1 MPPKSTSLPRFRDGG
16 AVPHEPPVMT
26 WMRAAPA
33 LVIAGLTDTLKLFF
47 NGFWF
52 FGPAIAAFYCTSK
65 VSDWVGSVWGLT
77 EAACE
82 AAAAAAGTY
91 FSPILAS
98 IGVIMAFATAL
109 LGFLALVLWI
119 LMANLRIFKTV
130 RTSLIQIAA
139 AFGSGAIPF
148 IGAIPS
154 FTPIILRLYRR
165 QIKLE
170 KAAHTKWQKETAA
183 VRLKEKETQLA
194 QIVQLRAAEQT
205 QLRQMQEQQE
215 AANDEQYHVDEI
227 PDQLRE
233 AA

>member
-1 MPPKSTSLPRFRDGG
+1 
-16 AVPHEPPVMT
+16 
-26 WMRAAPA
+26 
-33 LVIAGLTDTLKLFF
+33 
-47 NGFWF
+47 
-52 FGPAIAAFYCTSK
+52 
-65 VSDWVGSVWGLT
+65 
-77 EAACE
+77 
-82 AAAAAAGTY
+82 
-91 FSPILAS
+91 
-98 IGVIMAFATAL
+98 
-109 LGFLALVLWI
+109 
-119 LMANLRIFKTV
+119 MANLRIFKTV